1 MKRAITTIILVLLAM
16 SIWGQNKQDKAAAIA
31 KQFSVIREA
40 DEIMLKNLPSTF
52 QDYLELCGD
61 IDTPLNDYPSFVEHL
76 AHSQQIDHDLFIKKI
91 VDISVGATP
100 GVDHVN
106 YLNSVTQE
114 LVENNLR
121 QVVVCLNKK
130 SLEENTQFWSFIF
143 GGIEQRESVEYKDRI
158 KNRLKKLTS
167 YKFSG
172 YDYIDTVDE
181 GYLRSA
187 QYIVHH

>member
-52 QDYLELCGD
+52 QEYLELCGD
-61 IDTPLNDYPSFVEHL
+61 IDIPLNDYPSFVEHL

-181 GYLRSA
+181 GYERSA
-187 QYIVHH
+187 RYIVHH

>member
-52 QDYLELCGD
+52 QEYLELCGD

-172 YDYIDTVDE
+172 YDYFDTVDA
-181 GYLRSA
+181 GYERSA
-187 QYIVHH
+187 RYIVHH

>member
-52 QDYLELCGD
+52 QEYLELCGD

-167 YKFSG
+167 M
-172 YDYIDTVDE
+172 
-181 GYLRSA
+181 
-187 QYIVHH
+187 

>member
-1 MKRAITTIILVLLAM
+1 M

-52 QDYLELCGD
+52 QEYLELCGD
-61 IDTPLNDYPSFVEHL
+61 IETPLNDYPSFVEHL

-172 YDYIDTVDE
+172 YDYFDTVDA
-181 GYLRSA
+181 GYERSA
-187 QYIVHH
+187 RYIVHH